1 MSENPL
7 SIQTDVDASVES
19 TAPLSSPD
27 ASSSRS
33 TRNPLLR
40 LARYVATKLAGLF
53 VAVVIGVYLTILIAN
68 MGGYVD
74 QMIIG
79 QARERIS
86 IQVNMDPELRKL
98 PTEERLKMIDEL
110 VAVEERRLGLDQPFV
125 IRSFRFLWSALRLDL
140 GRAQFMSSDA
150 GSRMVRN
157 IILERLPPTLLF
169 MVTSNLLLFFVSLF
183 FALTLSRNYGSI
195 VDKVVIGLSP
205 ISAAPAWFYGLFLIL
220 IFAAILGWLPF
231 GGMVKAPPPEDLVER
246 TLSIGRH
253 LILPVIAWLISGFFG
268 SVYGWRTFFLIFS
281 MEDYVELARAK
292 GLSAREV
299 ERRYILRPTLPYIVT
314 SFALMLI
321 TLWQGAIIAETIFN
335 WPGLGR
341 LLYQAIGLFDSPVIV
356 GSTVIYAYLLALTV
370 FLLDFIYAL
379 VDPRVRVGSEGA
391 HK

>member
-1 MSENPL
+1 MGL
-7 SIQTDVDASVES
+7 
-19 TAPLSSPD
+19 
-27 ASSSRS
+27 
-33 TRNPLLR
+33 
-40 LARYVATKLAGLF
+40 KLGSLF
-53 VAVVIGVYLTILIAN
+53 IAVVVGVYLTILIAN

-86 IQVNMDPELRKL
+86 LQVNMDPELRKL
-98 PTEERLKMIDEL
+98 SPEERLEMIDEL
-110 VAVEERRLGLDQPFV
+110 VALEERRLGLDQPFL
-125 IRSFRFLWSALRLDL
+125 IRSFRFLWNALRLDL

-169 MVTSNLLLFFVSLF
+169 MVTSNLLLFFLSLF
-183 FALTLSRNYGSI
+183 FALSLSRNYGSI
-195 VDKVVIGLSP
+195 VDKIVIGLSP

-231 GGMVKAPPPEDLVER
+231 GGMVKAPPPDNPIDR
-246 TLSIGRH
+246 ALSIGRH

-268 SVYGWRTFFLIFS
+268 SVYSWRTFFLIFS

-292 GLSAREV
+292 GLSDREV

-341 LLYQAIGLFDSPVIV
+341 LIYMAIGLFDSPVIV

-379 VDPRVRVGSEGA
+379 VDPRVRVGSGGA